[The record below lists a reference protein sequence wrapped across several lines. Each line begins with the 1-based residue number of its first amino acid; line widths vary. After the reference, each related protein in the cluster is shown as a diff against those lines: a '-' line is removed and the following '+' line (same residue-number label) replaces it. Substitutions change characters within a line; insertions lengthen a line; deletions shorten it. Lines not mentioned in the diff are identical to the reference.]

1 MIITKQSSRRQ
12 CGERCLEINTNG
24 FGFHGDAI
32 STEARFF
39 FIIIISAQRT
49 WHFISWSACDR
60 PYIQRRRRRVWT
72 LVQTTFLEKEGE
84 KKENV
89 GINLR
94 VSRMGGLV
102 RNNSLNALFWFFVIA
117 GRHENRILWCNLSS
131 SRQVCQL
138 ENMDDVGVPNEVTSE
153 SELIWTYLLFYYFFL
168 LLSNKSRKGHR
179 VSLYI
184 SK

>member
-1 MIITKQSSRRQ
+1 MFGNKYKRLWFPWRRNNNRS
-12 CGERCLEINTNG
+12 EVFFYYYYFRATNVT
-24 FGFHGDAI
+24 F
-32 STEARFF
+32 
-39 FIIIISAQRT
+39 
-49 WHFISWSACDR
+49 
-60 PYIQRRRRRVWT
+60 Y
-72 LVQTTFLEKEGE
+72 FLECLRPPVYSE
-84 KKENV
+84 KAPPRLDACTDNV
-89 GINLR
+89 LRKRRKKKKKTLGNLR

-117 GRHENRILWCNLSS
+117 GHHENRILWCNLSS

-153 SELIWTYLLFYYFFL
+153 SELIWTYLLFFFFFFLFFL